1 MHFSVFVHVVILCAL
16 RGALTIQATPFEF
29 TNFSILSDNNKRQFR
44 YDKLFSSSH
53 SLYVQLCIQYKL
65 LMALK
70 VIRNEFNK
78 RWHFCI
84 DASTIAF
91 VKYSALFLV
100 IFEINCIVTWCK
112 RMYYFAVSFFFCYS
126 RQPNVNHTYFHTNSS
141 SNRCARSCANFLF
154 SLVSSLINQKLWL

>member
-112 RMYYFAVSFFFCYS
+112 RMYYFAVSFFFAIADNQTLTIHIS
-126 RQPNVNHTYFHTNSS
+126 IQIHPATAV
-141 SNRCARSCANFLF
+141 
-154 SLVSSLINQKLWL
+154 LVVVQIFYLAWSHH